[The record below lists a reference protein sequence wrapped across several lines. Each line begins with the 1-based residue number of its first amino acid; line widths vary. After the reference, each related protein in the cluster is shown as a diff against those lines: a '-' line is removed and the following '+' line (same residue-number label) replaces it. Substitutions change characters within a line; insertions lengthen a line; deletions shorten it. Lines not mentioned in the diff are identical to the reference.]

1 MPGTYRNADPTS
13 QVDRSGTL
21 DAHDIK
27 LIGQTPVIGETS
39 APIPSTTTSILP
51 IALDLLDGL
60 AGSITIL
67 GQVYQDSDPISDL
80 RNRVTSV
87 IDSITAEIRPAAV
100 PVELIGVGAAASAT
114 AKEAG
119 AAVPTTFAGPGVV
132 AVTGQIAGWLAASMD
147 RIEAIAAVDA
157 STQADQTGISGPPS
171 TIPAVVPGDGWAYA
185 MAAEPMGVAGSP
197 GLEPSGPF
205 ALPPLLFRRQILLT
219 KYGCDPFELYRT
231 F

>member
-39 APIPSTTTSILP
+39 APIPLTTTSILP

-67 GQVYQDSDPISDL
+67 GQVYQNGAPISDL

-87 IDSITAEIRPAAV
+87 IDSITAEIRP
-100 PVELIGVGAAASAT
+100 
-114 AKEAG
+114 
-119 AAVPTTFAGPGVV
+119 
-132 AVTGQIAGWLAASMD
+132 
-147 RIEAIAAVDA
+147 
-157 STQADQTGISGPPS
+157 
-171 TIPAVVPGDGWAYA
+171 
-185 MAAEPMGVAGSP
+185 
-197 GLEPSGPF
+197 EPSRSNSLEWVQRRPPPRRRP
-205 ALPPLLFRRQILLT
+205 APPCRRRLPAPASWL
-219 KYGCDPFELYRT
+219 
-231 F
+231 